1 MALIKCKN
9 CGHQISDKAT
19 KCPICGGEIILM
31 SINNIEETISNESPK
46 NIDYEVENLEVGSPI
61 EETTTITNNE
71 EVTKESSPTETRISW
86 NKIGIGVIAICC
98 IILCC
103 VIFIPHIGDDDSNQE
118 MSNTI
123 AEQTVIDDNKVA
135 ESKSNADNVS
145 AKEKTL
151 NDKLANTIQEYDSFD
166 SFQYGFAKVYKG
178 RNIGCIDTKGNEIVP
193 CEFSKINILNNN
205 LILAESSTQSLILN
219 GKGKPIYSSSDV
231 KLSYNDNIIIVKA
244 GGKYGI
250 LSFEGE
256 EILPCEY
263 DKIIDSS
270 QEEFDPHYMLLLE
283 KDGKYGCANR
293 YGKIILPCEY
303 YYNNWDAPSNKQINL
318 LVDEYSSVSVNGKIY
333 HENEGTES
341 ANEDTNKQGDI
352 IKYYNAEIGKWGLK
366 DANDDVILSPKY
378 HFIGNFSD
386 GYAYVHIDDKYGY
399 INTKGEEIIPLEY
412 DEADDFYN
420 GTTWVRV
427 NGKWGMIDTQR
438 NVKFPFICDD
448 LYDSDDSSGN
458 PNGYKLIMTNGRQG
472 IVNPEGK
479 EITNLK
485 YDRICA
491 PAGDGCVYIDF
502 NKGPIIVQMGDKYGA
517 INASGE
523 EIVPCKY
530 NSMENFSDG
539 LAKVSIT
546 ENGTQIYGYV
556 DMSGTDAFGRAP
568 QNTYGD
574 AERTTNYRKSNS
586 SNDYDWIQGNWRYVM
601 QAYGVNMEMRVGISG
616 DIIVVMMNREMYYQG
631 TYNIKDNRLE
641 YNRSGGAVDYLIIDT
656 INQRLMV
663 DDGKPMQRF

>member
-1 MALIKCKN
+1 
-9 CGHQISDKAT
+9 
-19 KCPICGGEIILM
+19 
-31 SINNIEETISNESPK
+31 
-46 NIDYEVENLEVGSPI
+46 
-61 EETTTITNNE
+61 
-71 EVTKESSPTETRISW
+71 
-86 NKIGIGVIAICC
+86 
-98 IILCC
+98 
-103 VIFIPHIGDDDSNQE
+103 
-118 MSNTI
+118 
-123 AEQTVIDDNKVA
+123 
-135 ESKSNADNVS
+135 
-145 AKEKTL
+145 
-151 NDKLANTIQEYDSFD
+151 
-166 SFQYGFAKVYKG
+166 
-178 RNIGCIDTKGNEIVP
+178 
-193 CEFSKINILNNN
+193 
-205 LILAESSTQSLILN
+205 
-219 GKGKPIYSSSDV
+219 
-231 KLSYNDNIIIVKA
+231 
-244 GGKYGI
+244 
-250 LSFEGE
+250 
-256 EILPCEY
+256 
-263 DKIIDSS
+263 
-270 QEEFDPHYMLLLE
+270 
-283 KDGKYGCANR
+283 
-293 YGKIILPCEY
+293 
-303 YYNNWDAPSNKQINL
+303 
-318 LVDEYSSVSVNGKIY
+318 
-333 HENEGTES
+333 
-341 ANEDTNKQGDI
+341 
-352 IKYYNAEIGKWGLK
+352 
-366 DANDDVILSPKY
+366 
-378 HFIGNFSD
+378 
-386 GYAYVHIDDKYGY
+386 
-399 INTKGEEIIPLEY
+399 
-412 DEADDFYN
+412 
-420 GTTWVRV
+420 
-427 NGKWGMIDTQR
+427 
-438 NVKFPFICDD
+438 
-448 LYDSDDSSGN
+448 
-458 PNGYKLIMTNGRQG
+458 MTNGRQG